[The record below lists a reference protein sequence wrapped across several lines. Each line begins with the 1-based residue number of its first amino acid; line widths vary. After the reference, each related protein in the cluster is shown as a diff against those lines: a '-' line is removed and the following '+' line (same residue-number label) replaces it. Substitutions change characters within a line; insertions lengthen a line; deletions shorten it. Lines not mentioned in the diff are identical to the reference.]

1 MAFETGR
8 HKFAPGRIAK
18 NYLFF
23 DCPKINKANKGFRK
37 FIFIITIFVR
47 RRGIFKTTLIRTEQM
62 KTVLL
67 QIGKTSE
74 KYISEGVDEFSG
86 RIRKYT
92 GFEIITI
99 PDLKFT
105 RNMPVAEQKLKEG
118 EKICKLLNPDD
129 YVVLLDEKG
138 KEFTTIE
145 FSQQIRKIFMLVRK
159 RVVFI
164 IGGPYGFSAE
174 IYNRADLQ
182 LSMSRM
188 TFSHQLV
195 RLLFAEQLY
204 RVLTVIKGDP
214 YHHE

>member
-1 MAFETGR
+1 M
-8 HKFAPGRIAK
+8 KIA
-18 NYLFF
+18 
-23 DCPKINKANKGFRK
+23 
-37 FIFIITIFVR
+37 
-47 RRGIFKTTLIRTEQM
+47 
-62 KTVLL
+62 LL

-74 KYISEGVDEFSG
+74 KYISEGVAEYSG

-105 RNMPVAEQKLKEG
+105 KNIPVPEQKLKEG
-118 EKICKLLNPDD
+118 NKICKMLYPEDW
-129 YVVLLDEKG
+129 VVLLDEKG
-138 KEFTTIE
+138 KELSTIE
-145 FSQQIRKIFMLVRK
+145 FSEQLNKIFLLSRK
-159 RVVFI
+159 RIVFVV
-164 IGGPYGFSAE
+164 GGPYGFSAE
-174 IYNRADLQ
+174 VYNRADMK

-195 RLLFAEQLY
+195 RLLFTEQLY